1 MDCKDLMVGDWVY
14 IHEPECKGHRIDAI
28 DELDGQV
35 GADGEVYDECDIR
48 PIHLTKDILVKN
60 GFCENIHYYP
70 YPTYEYSDDE
80 NFVVRIAFPQ
90 DCDKTEYNKTFCEI
104 DAKWCDIIHIDCEY
118 VHTLQHLLRL
128 CGIKKEL
135 TI

>member
-48 PIHLTKDILVKN
+48 PIPLTEEILAKN
-60 GFCENIHYYP
+60 GF
-70 YPTYEYSDDE
+70 TYEEDTFLPDTGYWSLSNEDGLLYFTINAFGVKGSGEVAFGYQD
-80 NFVVRIAFPQ
+80 IAL
-90 DCDKTEYNKTFCEI
+90 K
-104 DAKWCDIIHIDCEY
+104 Y
-118 VHTLQHLLRL
+118 VHQLQNLLVIA
-128 CGIKKEL
+128 GVEKEIEL
-135 TI
+135 